1 MKEIINRIITGL
13 IMGLVFWI
21 VFTFLPP
28 LLLSIFLLGILL
40 QILIFEWPKLRGPLT
55 PASALFTLVYPVLPF
70 ALIIFLN
77 QDLLYRQFAFLLM
90 IIVSTYD
97 TAAYI
102 IGSLFGRTKL
112 APTISPGKTW
122 EGFFGGYLCAFGGL
136 AVYMWQYPIMPSTFF
151 MAWFSLAVC
160 IVATIGD
167 LFESWL
173 KRRAQVK
180 DAGNVLPGHG
190 GFLDRVDA
198 LMVVVLVFFVFKDAL
213 ILILGLQ

>member
-1 MKEIINRIITGL
+1 
-13 IMGLVFWI
+13 MGLVFWVI
-21 VFTFLPP
+21 FTYLPP
-28 LLLSIFLLGILL
+28 VLLSISLFAMLLH
-40 QILIFEWPKLRGPLT
+40 ILIVEWPKLIGPLT
-55 PASALFTLVYPVLPF
+55 PASALFTFIYPILPF
-70 ALIIFLN
+70 ALLIFLN

-122 EGFFGGYLCAFGGL
+122 EGFFGGYLCALGGL
-136 AVYMWQYPIMPSTFF
+136 VVYLLQYPTMPSLFF
-151 MAWFSLAVC
+151 MGWFSLSVC
-160 IVATIGD
+160 IVATAGD

-173 KRRAQVK
+173 KRRANLK
-180 DAGNVLPGHG
+180 DSGTILPGHG

-198 LMVVVLVFFVFKDAL
+198 IIVVVLVFFIFKDAL
-213 ILILGLQ
+213 IATLGLQ

>member
-1 MKEIINRIITGL
+1 MKEIINRIVTGL
-13 IMGLVFWI
+13 IMGLVFWV

-28 LLLSIFLLGILL
+28 ILLSIFLFGILL
-40 QILIFEWPKLRGPLT
+40 QILIIEWPKLIGPIT
-55 PASALFTLVYPVLPF
+55 PASAAFTLVYPILPF
-70 ALIIFLN
+70 ALIIFMN
-77 QDLLYRQFAFLLM
+77 QDALYRQFCFLLV

-122 EGFFGGYLCAFGGL
+122 EGFFGGCLCAFGGL
-136 AVYMWQYPIMPSTFF
+136 AVYMWQYPTMPSTFF
-151 MAWFSLAVC
+151 MVWFSLAVC

-173 KRRAQVK
+173 KRRAHVK
-180 DAGNVLPGHG
+180 DAGTILPGHG

-198 LMVVVLVFFVFKDAL
+198 LIVVVLVFFLFKDAL
-213 ILILGLQ
+213 IITLGLH